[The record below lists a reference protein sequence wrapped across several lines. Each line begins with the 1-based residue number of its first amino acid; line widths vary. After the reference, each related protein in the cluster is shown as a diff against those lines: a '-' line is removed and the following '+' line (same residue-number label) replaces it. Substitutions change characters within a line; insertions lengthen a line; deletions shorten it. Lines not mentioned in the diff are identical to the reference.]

1 MLERQNPS
9 REAVPKVG
17 FPGERSRVT
26 AHGNAQG
33 QSVGRRAGRRTRY
46 IDIQETGCQRACP
59 PGKPRRGTRDVV
71 VYPETARRC
80 TGKTMEVRGNLRQGA
95 AREMRANPKYLL
107 LSDWSGAERSGCEE
121 LHRHLQPRRY
131 KTSTLSSS
139 RCIHVLTIT
148 ARERVHSC
156 PSLLL

>member
-95 AREMRANPKYLL
+95 AREMRANPKYLVL
-107 LSDWSGAERSGCEE
+107 ADCSEAGWHYRN
-121 LHRHLQPRRY
+121 RI
-131 KTSTLSSS
+131 ST
-139 RCIHVLTIT
+139 
-148 ARERVHSC
+148 
-156 PSLLL
+156 